1 MDKMLYCGGV
11 EVRNLERIG
20 VGVKVEEAKRAKT
33 KSYGALDFVTDHY
46 GLMADVMMV
55 PRHLA

>member
-1 MDKMLYCGGV
+1 MLYCGGV